1 MATAPYQL
9 WMDLPQ
15 ITTIAVVSGTATITT
30 VSSHGLTTGAYVQI
44 ASVDASVDTLPASAT
59 ALNTVAQITATSGT
73 TFTYTTASGSGT
85 ASGTAAG
92 SAVCSIDL
100 LSPLSNYASGTARQ
114 YAMTADISRTN
125 LVANGDGSGATMS
138 LTVLQEQTPSVG
150 PWFNLVPDQTRFRF
164 ATTDTGSVPG
174 TADVRFLGTLASVTS
189 RLNGSGLGLEADVTL
204 ADVNTMLDRVMVYG
218 KTGSITNVDSAS
230 RASGTALIKTTSSH
244 GFSVGQKVTIA
255 GVSGGGTATFNT
267 TSATVTA
274 TGSTKTG
281 EINTFRYANAGA
293 DTVDGTNTMRYT
305 VALDGK
311 SRSTL
316 LLTAQ
321 SPDNAWVE
329 SNQFIW
335 IFGSTISLSGFSD
348 PTTTKLLLYG
358 DSTTLGK
365 PFTGASV
372 TKISSTSFRLALE
385 GSMPGTAGAFTGAV
399 RVQTSGR
406 VWDGANTS
414 GQTAIIIK
422 SGVTETNAAK
432 QVLAV
437 ANGYHGADYP
447 MRRLIDTGSSTLVS
461 SVSVNR
467 NSEAIYFPSCSLR
480 SALDTVIENWMGY
493 DLYTRRYYVNTNG
506 KLVYEVTDV
515 DQQPTYAT
523 APYKII
529 TTGAGS
535 PNTTTAAA
543 TIAPYNLSVAWD
555 HDTIKRA
562 QFNTPSAT
570 QSGGQVSTVLAYGNL
585 KTIDG
590 NNDKAD
596 RYPNRPGAPTTE
608 TQVDFPT
615 AQSASAVQQAAAA
628 WFRERKAPMLS
639 GYFEL
644 RGAGTAAHNTSGF
657 LEGYAQTG
665 ASTFA
670 LTSWAPGQWVDITAA
685 GLGLSGKYRVEEVS
699 LSFEPGSYTQV
710 IGVTFNRKSATDLA
724 AIIAAQKG

>member
-1 MATAPYQL
+1 
-9 WMDLPQ
+9 MDLPQ
-15 ITTIAVVSGTATITT
+15 ITALSRTTGTATITT
-30 VSSHGLTTGAYVQI
+30 ITSHGLTTGAYVQI
-44 ASVDASVDTLPASAT
+44 GDDDTSTFNAVT
-59 ALNTVAQITATSGT
+59 QVTVTSGT
-73 TFTYTTASGSGT
+73 TFTYAVSGSGT
-85 ASGTAAG
+85 AAVG
-92 SAVCSIDL
+92 SAFCSVDL
-100 LSPLSNYASGTARQ
+100 LNPLSNYASGTARQ

-164 ATTDTGSVPG
+164 ATTDTGSAPG
-174 TADVRFLGTLASVTS
+174 TADVRFLGTLASVSS

-230 RASGTALIKTTSSH
+230 RSGGTATIKTTSSH

-255 GVSGGGTATFNT
+255 GVSGGGTASFNT
-267 TSATVTA
+267 TSATVGTVF
-274 TGSTKTG
+274 TTKSG
-281 EINTFRYANAGA
+281 EINSFKYANAGA

-316 LLTAQ
+316 ILTAQ

-365 PFTGASV
+365 PFTGANV

-414 GQTAIIIK
+414 GQTAVIIK
-422 SGVTETNAAK
+422 AGVTETNAAK
-432 QVLAV
+432 QVLSV

-493 DLYTRRYYVNTNG
+493 DLFTRRYYVNTNG

-529 TTGAGS
+529 TTGAGD

-570 QSGGQVSTVLAYGNL
+570 QSGGQVSAVIAYGNL

-590 NNDKAD
+590 AGDKAD

-699 LSFEPGSYTQV
+699 LSFEPGSYTQI

>member
-1 MATAPYQL
+1 
-9 WMDLPQ
+9 MDLPQ

-30 VSSHGLTTGAYVQI
+30 ISSHGLTTGAYVQI
-44 ASVDASVDTLPASAT
+44 ASVDASVDTLPSSAT
-59 ALNTVAQITATSGT
+59 ALNTVAQITAASGT

-164 ATTDTGSVPG
+164 ATTDTGSAPG
-174 TADVRFLGTLASVTS
+174 TADVRFLGTLASVSS
-189 RLNGSGLGLEADVTL
+189 RLNGSGLGIETDVTL
-204 ADVNTMLDRVMVYG
+204 ADVNTMLDRVMIYG
-218 KTGSITNVDSAS
+218 KTGSITSVDSAS
-230 RASGTALIKTTSSH
+230 RSGGTATIKTTSSH

-255 GVSGGGTATFNT
+255 GVSGGGTSTFNSASATIGSVFTT
-267 TSATVTA
+267 TS
-274 TGSTKTG
+274 G
-281 EINTFRYANAGA
+281 EINSFKYANAGA
-293 DTVDGTNTMRYT
+293 TANDGTNPMGYT
-305 VALDGK
+305 VALDGN
-311 SRSTL
+311 SRTTL
-316 LLTAQ
+316 ILTAQ
-321 SPDNAWVE
+321 SPDNAWIE
-329 SNQFIW
+329 DNTPLL
-335 IFGSTISLSGFSD
+335 IFKSTITLSGAFTD
-348 PTTTKLLLYG
+348 PTTTRLLLYG
-358 DSTTLGK
+358 DSATLGK
-365 PFTGASV
+365 GFSGASV
-372 TKISSTSFRLALE
+372 KKISSTSFRLTLE
-385 GSMPGTAGAFTGAV
+385 GAMAGTLGTFTG
-399 RVQTSGR
+399 RVKVYTTGR
-406 VWDGANTS
+406 VWDGANTG
-414 GQTAIIIK
+414 GQTAVIIK
-422 SGVTETNAAK
+422 SGQTETNAAK

-437 ANGYHGADYP
+437 AHGYHGADYP
-447 MRRLIDTGSSTLVS
+447 MRRLIDTGSTTLVS
-461 SVSVNR
+461 SVSVVR

-493 DLYTRRYYVNTNG
+493 DLFTRRYYVNTNG

-529 TTGAGS
+529 TTGAGT

-543 TIAPYNLSVAWD
+543 TIAPYNLSVAVD

-585 KTIDG
+585 KTLDG
-590 NNDKAD
+590 GENRAD
-596 RYPNRPGAPTTE
+596 RYPNRPGAPITE
-608 TQVDFPT
+608 TDVDFPT
-615 AQSASAVQQAAAA
+615 AKSAGAIQQAAAA
-628 WFRERKAPMLS
+628 WFRERKAPMMS

-685 GLGLSGKYRVEEVS
+685 GLGLSGLYRVEEVS
-699 LSFEPGSYTQV
+699 LSFEPASYTQV

>member
-1 MATAPYQL
+1 
-9 WMDLPQ
+9 MDLPQ

-44 ASVDASVDTLPASAT
+44 GSVDTPST
-59 ALNTVAQITATSGT
+59 ALNTVAQVTATSGT

-92 SAVCSIDL
+92 SAFCSVDL
-100 LSPLSNYASGTARQ
+100 LNPLSNYASGTARQ

-150 PWFNLVPDQTRFRF
+150 PWFTLVPDQTRFRF
-164 ATTDTGSVPG
+164 ATQDTGSVPG
-174 TADVRFLGTLASVTS
+174 TADVRFLGTLASVSS

-218 KTGSITNVDSAS
+218 KTGSITNVESAS
-230 RASGTALIKTTSSH
+230 RSGGTATIKTTSSH

-255 GVSGGGTATFNT
+255 GVSGGGTASFNT
-267 TSATVTA
+267 ASATVGTVF
-274 TGSTKTG
+274 TTQSG
-281 EINTFRYANAGA
+281 EINSFKYVNAGA
-293 DTVDGTNTMRYT
+293 NTVDGTNTMRYT

-316 LLTAQ
+316 ILTAQ

-365 PFTGASV
+365 PFTGANV

-414 GQTAIIIK
+414 GQTAVIIK
-422 SGVTETNAAK
+422 AGVTETNAAK
-432 QVLAV
+432 QVLSV

-493 DLYTRRYYVNTNG
+493 DLYTRRYYVNPQAQ
-506 KLVYEVTDV
+506 LVYEVTDV

-590 NNDKAD
+590 SGDKAD
-596 RYPNRPGAPTTE
+596 RYPNRPGAPITE

-699 LSFEPGSYTQV
+699 LSFEPGSYTQI

>member
-44 ASVDASVDTLPASAT
+44 GSVDTPST
-59 ALNTVAQITATSGT
+59 ALNTVAQVTATSGT

-92 SAVCSIDL
+92 SAFCSVDL
-100 LSPLSNYASGTARQ
+100 LNPLSNYASGTARQ

-150 PWFNLVPDQTRFRF
+150 PWFTLVPDQTRFRF
-164 ATTDTGSVPG
+164 ATQDTGSVPG
-174 TADVRFLGTLASVTS
+174 TADVRFLGTLASVSS

-218 KTGSITNVDSAS
+218 KTGSITNVESAS
-230 RASGTALIKTTSSH
+230 RSGGTATIKTTSSH

-255 GVSGGGTATFNT
+255 GVSGGGTASFNT
-267 TSATVTA
+267 ASATVGTVF
-274 TGSTKTG
+274 TTQSG
-281 EINTFRYANAGA
+281 EINSFKYVNAGA
-293 DTVDGTNTMRYT
+293 NTVDGTNTMRYT

-316 LLTAQ
+316 ILTAQ

-365 PFTGASV
+365 PFTGANV

-414 GQTAIIIK
+414 GQTAVIIK
-422 SGVTETNAAK
+422 AGVTETNAAK
-432 QVLAV
+432 QVLSV

-493 DLYTRRYYVNTNG
+493 DLYTRRYYVNPQAQ
-506 KLVYEVTDV
+506 LVYEVTDV

-590 NNDKAD
+590 SGDKAD
-596 RYPNRPGAPTTE
+596 RYPNRPGAPITE

-699 LSFEPGSYTQV
+699 LSFEPGSYTQI

>member
-1 MATAPYQL
+1 VATAPYQL

-44 ASVDASVDTLPASAT
+44 GSVDTPST
-59 ALNTVAQITATSGT
+59 ALNTVAQVTATSGT

-92 SAVCSIDL
+92 SAFCSVDL
-100 LSPLSNYASGTARQ
+100 LNPLSNYASGTARQ

-150 PWFNLVPDQTRFRF
+150 PWFTLVPDQTRFRF
-164 ATTDTGSVPG
+164 ATQDTGSVPG
-174 TADVRFLGTLASVTS
+174 TADVRFLGTLASVSS

-218 KTGSITNVDSAS
+218 KTGSITNVESAS
-230 RASGTALIKTTSSH
+230 RSGGTATIKTTSSH

-255 GVSGGGTATFNT
+255 GVSGGGTASFNT
-267 TSATVTA
+267 ASATVGTVF
-274 TGSTKTG
+274 TTQSG
-281 EINTFRYANAGA
+281 EINSFKYVNAGA
-293 DTVDGTNTMRYT
+293 NTVDGTNTMRYT

-316 LLTAQ
+316 ILTAQ

-365 PFTGASV
+365 PFTGANV

-414 GQTAIIIK
+414 GQTAVIIK
-422 SGVTETNAAK
+422 AGVTETNAAK
-432 QVLAV
+432 QVLSV

-493 DLYTRRYYVNTNG
+493 DLYTRRYYVNPQAQ
-506 KLVYEVTDV
+506 LVYEVTDV

-590 NNDKAD
+590 SGDKAD
-596 RYPNRPGAPTTE
+596 RYPNRPGAPITE

-699 LSFEPGSYTQV
+699 LSFEPGSYTQI